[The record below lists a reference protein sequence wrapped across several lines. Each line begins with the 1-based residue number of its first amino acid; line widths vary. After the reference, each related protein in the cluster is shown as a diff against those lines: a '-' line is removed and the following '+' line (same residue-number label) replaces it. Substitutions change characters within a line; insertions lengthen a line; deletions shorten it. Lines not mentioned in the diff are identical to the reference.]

1 MEEDILGSADVV
13 APTTLRSACM
23 VLIALRAS
31 RLSEAMKESTAC
43 GGRVSMSETCDAL
56 SGAIN
61 TIPAAKPRSVVTVRM
76 TRQYRTMTGRVTGH

>member
-1 MEEDILGSADVV
+1 MAEDVLGFADVV
-13 APTTLRSACM
+13 VPTTLRSASM

-31 RLSEAMKESTAC
+31 RLSEAMRESAVC

-61 TIPAAKPRSVVTVRM
+61 TIPAAKPRSVVT
-76 TRQYRTMTGRVTGH
+76 GRVTGH